1 MSKTDDELRRNI
13 LNVRHKS
20 CNDWLILRE
29 CQDCEIEVD
38 AIMALVAAE
47 RSRLLERVL
56 GEATEIDYHSAIG
69 DIIGHNHDD
78 LKEFDGGYNKAMRTI
93 QAAIRRLQGEGE
105 V

>member
-1 MSKTDDELRRNI
+1 MSKTDEELRRNI

-38 AIMALVAAE
+38 AIMELIAAD
-47 RSRLLERVL
+47 RSQLLERVL
-56 GEATEIDYHSAIG
+56 GELTSEIPSFEGNTPGKVWLDADACI
-69 DIIGHNHDD
+69 D
-78 LKEFDGGYNKAMRTI
+78 
-93 QAAIRRLQGEGE
+93 AIRRMQGEGK